1 MVKKIMAKGFLG
13 IVLAALY
20 LPILWLIVFSFTDT
34 TSIASWRGFSINA
47 YIELFAG
54 SNSDDIFKA
63 IINTLLIAACA
74 SAISTVL
81 GTLAAIGINSVKSKK
96 VKFAYK
102 QANQIPMVNS
112 EIVTAVSLML
122 LFGMLRS
129 FIVLEG
135 EVQLINVILA
145 HTTFCTPYVLL
156 NVLPRLQQS
165 DNKIY
170 EAAMDLGCTPTQALW
185 KVVIPD
191 IMPGIIMGFIMSV
204 TLSIDDFVITQFT
217 LDGGIYTLSTLIYSK
232 ASGKKPLPIEM
243 RALSAIIFIV
253 IAALLL
259 YANHK
264 STSDQKKKITNTGSQ
279 KSPKR
284 SKR

>member
-1 MVKKIMAKGFLG
+1 MVKKIMAKTFLCV
-13 IVLAALY
+13 VLAALY

-34 TSIASWRGFSINA
+34 TSIASWRGFSFNA
-47 YIELFAG
+47 YIELFTG
-54 SNSDDIFKA
+54 SNSDDILKA
-63 IINTLLIAACA
+63 IINTLIIAVFA

-81 GTLAAIGINSVKSKK
+81 GTLAAIGINSIKSKK

-156 NVLPRLQQS
+156 NVLPRLQKS

-170 EAAMDLGCTPTQALW
+170 EAAMDLGCTPSQALW

-191 IMPGIIMGFIMSV
+191 ILPGIIMGFIMSV

-243 RALSAIIFIV
+243 RALSAIIFVI

-259 YANHK
+259 YANKK
-264 STSDQKKKITNTGSQ
+264 SSSDQKKKITNTGTK

-284 SKR
+284 SKI

>member
-1 MVKKIMAKGFLG
+1 MVKKIMAKTFLG
-13 IVLAALY
+13 VVLAAMY

-34 TSIASWRGFSINA
+34 TSVSAWRGFSVNA
-47 YIELFAG
+47 YIELFTG

-63 IINTLLIAACA
+63 IINTLIIAVCA
-74 SAISTVL
+74 SAISTIL
-81 GTLAAIGINSVKSKK
+81 GTLAAIGINSVRSKK
-96 VKFAYK
+96 IKFAYK

-243 RALSAIIFIV
+243 RALSAIIFII

-259 YANHK
+259 YVNTK
-264 STSDQKKKITNTGSQ
+264 SSSDQKKKITNTGAK